1 MQGGASGTL
10 IAQLQGLK
18 SLTKMNF
25 RPVVEQTRAG
35 FSLIE
40 MMMTI
45 LLISILMA
53 IAIPNYNKSRV
64 KSQADACSATL
75 NEIDTCKRMWSLE
88 AKSSETNAPTDSDLF
103 GLGKFMSEKPK
114 CPLGG
119 TYRLNAVK
127 LKVSCTYS
135 NLGHTY

>member
-1 MQGGASGTL
+1 MKIKIQ
-10 IAQLQGLK
+10 
-18 SLTKMNF
+18 NF
-25 RPVVEQTRAG
+25 AVWGRTG

-40 MMMTI
+40 MMVAV

-53 IAIPNYNKSRV
+53 IAVPNYNKSRLKSV
-64 KSQADACSATL
+64 KEACSASL
-75 NEIDTCKRMWSLE
+75 SEIDTCKRMWALE
-88 AKSSETNAPTDSDLF
+88 SKAGDTNAPADSELF

-114 CPLGG
+114 CPGNG
-119 TYRLNAVK
+119 TYTLNAVN

>member
-1 MQGGASGTL
+1 
-10 IAQLQGLK
+10 
-18 SLTKMNF
+18 MNF
-25 RPVVEQTRAG
+25 RIVVHQPRSG

-45 LLISILMA
+45 LLISVLMA
-53 IAIPNYNKSRV
+53 IAIPNYNKSRL
-64 KSQADACSATL
+64 KSQADACGATL
-75 NEIDTCKRMWSLE
+75 NEIDTCKRMWALE
-88 AKSSETNAPTDSDLF
+88 AKSSETNAPSDTDLF

-114 CPLGG
+114 CPAGG
-119 TYRLNAVK
+119 TYRLNAVR